1 MAKKNKKQAP
11 REKQNNLQ
19 KVNLEELEI
28 QTTVNTDPISVL
40 VEDGEVE
47 NAV

>member
-1 MAKKNKKQAP
+1 MARKSKKQLQ
-11 REKQNNLQ
+11 EEQNNRQ
-19 KVNLEELEI
+19 KVNPEDYEE
-28 QTTVNTDPISVL
+28 QTTFNTDPISVL

>member
-11 REKQNNLQ
+11 PEKKNNLQ
-19 KVNLEELEI
+19 KVNPEDYEV
-28 QTTVNTDPISVL
+28 QTTFNTDPISVL